1 MIQSSLDKSELAR
14 LVGKLEKSPEVIK
27 QAKRQALEQAA
38 PKLKQL
44 TGAEIGGTG
53 KVQGWQEQYV
63 GSKGGYAAVR
73 PKSKTY
79 TASTSKGKRYAVGAV
94 TRAIESGH
102 KFPSPSGKSERY
114 KPRIRSGQQSVTGKH
129 FYESA
134 QEKAQAVATEA
145 AEQVINA
152 LIGHLEG

>member
-1 MIQSSLDKSELAR
+1 MIQASLDKSELVR
-14 LVGKLEKSPEVIK
+14 LVEKLEKSPEVIK
-27 QAKRQALEQAA
+27 QAKRQVLEQAA

-44 TGAEIGGTG
+44 VDAEIGGTG
-53 KVQGWQEQYV
+53 KVRSWQEQYV

-73 PKSKTY
+73 PKAKTY

-94 TRAIESGH
+94 TSAIESGH
-102 KFPSPSGKSERY
+102 KFPSPSGKNKRY
-114 KPRIRSGQQSVTGKH
+114 KPRIRSGQQNVTGKH

-134 QEKAQAVATEA
+134 QEKAQTVAAEA
-145 AEQVINA
+145 AEQVINT